1 VAVDGSGAKSDAKF
15 LHFVPCF
22 ILLYPV
28 VENLTLA
35 NSNMRHLLQFV
46 AADKRANIMVL
57 LLVSCFVANAYT
69 SESMPQ
75 QRSNAWTSYHVER
88 PLAAPFP
95 NGPCGGQV
103 ITLPRVD
110 LFPGQEVSGNNPFFN
125 LNQLN
130 PFTSLV
136 ENVVLPPRD
145 VKVWLPKEYHSS
157 EYRHQRFPVLYCHDG
172 QTGELSCA

>member
-1 VAVDGSGAKSDAKF
+1 
-15 LHFVPCF
+15 
-22 ILLYPV
+22 
-28 VENLTLA
+28 
-35 NSNMRHLLQFV
+35 MLQFV
-46 AADKRANIMVL
+46 AADKRANMVL
-57 LLVSCFVANAYT
+57 LRLAAGCLVSCFVANAYT
-69 SESMPQ
+69 SESMPQHQ

-103 ITLPRVD
+103 VTLPRVD
-110 LFPGQEVSGNNPFFN
+110 LFPGQEVSSGNNPFFN

-172 QTGELSCA
+172 QNGELSCA